1 MSKKTL
7 ITINKDIVIPVLSRR
22 TGAPCRVVETH
33 SLVVDANGPDV
44 RLIAC
49 RDGGGQVFHTAVRD
63 NVRLQERTIV
73 NAREIE
79 PKDIVEALLL
89 DISEPRFDFGM
100 GTTGFD
106 YRSVRLADAM
116 HGISAWP
123 FGNGDITV
131 RMGTS
136 CGMLVPASDPLIP
149 PFRNIG
155 VLWENGDF
163 ARNASSG
170 IISFAGSAG
179 VVFAAA
185 YPDELATCFVW
196 RNKSMWADW
205 LPEAPGESM
214 KLSAARMAEAFP
226 KRGHVL
232 LTPALIAKHMNKKPE
247 SERRPFE
254 MGASRAPV
262 LWKNGLDR
270 FGKPFNSND
279 PALATLFAPIVESE
293 LASADHR

>member
-1 MSKKTL
+1 MTKKTL

-33 SLVVDANGPDV
+33 SLVVDTNGADV

-73 NAREIE
+73 NARELE
-79 PKDIVEALLL
+79 PDDVVESLLL
-89 DISEPRFDFGM
+89 DISEPRFDFGPAA
-100 GTTGFD
+100 TAFD
-106 YRSVRLADAM
+106 YRSVRVTDAM
-116 HGISAWP
+116 SGISAWP
-123 FGNGDITV
+123 SKNGDITA

-136 CGMLVPASDPLIP
+136 CGMLVPVCDSLTP

-155 VLWENGDF
+155 ILWEKGDF

-170 IISFAGSAG
+170 VISFAGSAG
-179 VVFAAA
+179 VAFAAA
-185 YPDELATCFVW
+185 YPDELATRFVR
-196 RNKSMWADW
+196 RNDATWTDW
-205 LPEAPGESM
+205 LPEAPSEDM
-214 KLSAARMAEAFP
+214 KLSAARMSEAFP
-226 KRGHVL
+226 KRGYVS
-232 LTPALIAKHMNKKPE
+232 LTPALIAKHIGKNPE
-247 SERRPFE
+247 KEAMMFKRGVTS
-254 MGASRAPV
+254 APV

-270 FGKPFNSND
+270 FGKPFNAND

-293 LASADHR
+293 LASASPM

>member
-1 MSKKTL
+1 MNKKTL
-7 ITINKDIVIPVLSRR
+7 ITLNKDIAIPVLSRR

-33 SLVVDANGPDV
+33 SLVVDANGADV

-49 RDGGGQVFHTAVRD
+49 RDGLGQVFHTAVCH

-79 PKDIVEALLL
+79 PKDIIEGLLL
-89 DISEPRFDFGM
+89 DIVDPRFDFGM
-100 GTTGFD
+100 GATGFD
-106 YRSVRLADAM
+106 YRSVRVTDAM

-123 FGNGDITV
+123 SKNGDITAQ
-131 RMGTS
+131 MGTS
-136 CGMLVPASDPLIP
+136 CGMLVPACDPLTP

-155 VLWENGDF
+155 VLWDNGDF

-170 IISFAGSAG
+170 VISFAGSAG

-185 YPDELATCFVW
+185 YPDELAMRFIR
-196 RNKSMWADW
+196 RNDAMWADW
-205 LPEAPGESM
+205 LPEAPSEAM
-214 KLSAARMAEAFP
+214 KRSAASMAEAFP
-226 KRGHVL
+226 KRGYVS
-232 LTPALIAKHMNKKPE
+232 LTPALIAKHIGKNPEKEAMMFKRGVSLKPV
-247 SERRPFE
+247 F
-254 MGASRAPV
+254 
-262 LWKNGLDR
+262 WKNGLDR
-270 FGKPFNSND
+270 SGKPFNGSD